1 MTIGIDIEDIE
12 RFENKSQRFLDRIYT
27 KNEQQY
33 CLSKAKPESH
43 LAVRFCAKEAVIK
56 ALNAMNIA
64 HPQLNKIEIYHDE
77 SKCPKVRLLGK
88 LFEKVIGSVY
98 DDLTIDV
105 SLSHDKTKA
114 IAFVTIVERLKG

>member
-1 MTIGIDIEDIE
+1 MKKIGVDIEDIE
-12 RFENKSQRFLDRIYT
+12 RFENKSQEFLDRIYT
-27 KNEQQY
+27 QKEQEY

-77 SKCPKVRLLGK
+77 NKCPKVRLLGK
-88 LFEKVIGSVY
+88 LFEKVIGSDY
-98 DDLTIDV
+98 DDLTIEV

-114 IAFVTIVERLKG
+114 IAFVMITKKG